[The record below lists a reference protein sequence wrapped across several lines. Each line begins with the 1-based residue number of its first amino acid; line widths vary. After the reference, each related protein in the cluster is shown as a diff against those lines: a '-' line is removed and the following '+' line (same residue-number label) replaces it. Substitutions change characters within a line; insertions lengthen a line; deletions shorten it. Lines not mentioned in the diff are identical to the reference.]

1 MLRRVL
7 ISVCLLLALLPA
19 AVFAQ
24 DSRALW
30 NLTQTITITDLGLE
44 MSYPDGWLHDGG
56 ESGNGITFAA
66 TQADIDAQ
74 ADDDKTTASEGLTL
88 NILSIPLDSA
98 KEVIGGDITLESV
111 LDFAAQS
118 SQITE
123 TEQRV
128 EIPVVG
134 RRTLTLIGND
144 ASGRAGFATVW
155 QQGDQLVF
163 LKMQGPDMDTV
174 LQAAYSYGQVM
185 SSIVPLGAEE
195 LSDKDI
201 TLPNSGLRVPYPKSW
216 YPSTENN
223 GAIFQL
229 QSDLT
234 AESPEGSLMIFYEE
248 DAEGIGLSKEATVA
262 EYADY
267 TINFYG
273 LGEPRREEFIVNGQ
287 PALTLRGT
295 DGSGQYGLVTV
306 TLQNGVPVTLAVI
319 ANTEDE
325 LNALEATWNRL
336 LKEIAFAQS

>member
-1 MLRRVL
+1 MLRRVW
-7 ISVCLLLALLPA
+7 IAVGLLLTLLPA

-30 NLTQTITITDLGLE
+30 NLTQTISVADIGIE
-44 MSYPDGWLHDGG
+44 MSYPEGWLHDGG

-74 ADDDKTTASEGLTL
+74 ADDDNTTFSEGLTL
-88 NILSIPLDSA
+88 NILGIPLESA
-98 KEVIGGDITLESV
+98 KEIIGGDVTLESV

-118 SQITE
+118 AQITE

-128 EIPVVG
+128 EIPVMG

-155 QQGDQLVF
+155 QQGDLLVF

-185 SSIVPLGAEE
+185 SSIVPMGAEE
-195 LSDKDI
+195 LGDNTI
-201 TLPNSGLRVPYPKSW
+201 TLPNSGLQIPYPKKW
-216 YPSTENN
+216 YPGTANN
-223 GAIFQL
+223 GTVFQL
-229 QSDLT
+229 KSDLT
-234 AESPEGSLMIFYEE
+234 AETPEGALMIFYEE
-248 DAEGIGLSKEATVA
+248 DAEGIGLGKDATVA
-262 EYADY
+262 DYADY
-267 TINFYG
+267 TITYYG
-273 LGEPRREEFIVNGQ
+273 LGEPRREEFIINGQ

-295 DGSGQYGLVTV
+295 DGSSQYGLVTV
-306 TLQNGVPVTLAVI
+306 TLQGGIPVTLAVI

-325 LNALEATWNRL
+325 LNTLEPTWNGL
-336 LKEIAFAQS
+336 LKAISFAQS